1 MTPYMSLWKRVVAW
15 LLWRYE
21 GFDDADEERFGVIEH
36 PELLRTTSLMR
47 DYHYFR
53 MGRES

>member
-1 MTPYMSLWKRVVAW
+1 MTPYMRLWERFVAW

-21 GFDDADEERFGVIEH
+21 GFHDEDEERFSVIEH

-53 MGRES
+53 MGRKS